1 MHKLLILAAFGAGY
15 VLGTKAG
22 RQRYEQIKRL
32 SRQVADNP
40 KVQGVA
46 GLLEAQ
52 AEEVVETV
60 KAKVT
65 GATGHDQNSVHPN
78 PTANPGTRA

>member
-1 MHKLLILAAFGAGY
+1 MRKLLILAAFGGGY

-22 RQRYEQIKRL
+22 RQRYEQIKRV
-32 SRQVADNP
+32 SRQIADNP

-52 AEEVVETV
+52 AEGVVANV
-60 KAKVT
+60 KTKVIGS
-65 GATGHDQNSVHPN
+65 GATKAVADAIRDELRS
-78 PTANPGTRA
+78 

>member
-1 MHKLLILAAFGAGY
+1 MRKLLVLASFGAGY

-32 SRQVADNP
+32 SRQLADNP

-46 GLLEAQ
+46 GVLEAQ
-52 AEEVVETV
+52 AEGVVRNV
-60 KAKVT
+60 RSKVL
-65 GATGHDQNSVHPN
+65 GSPDSD
-78 PTANPGTRA
+78 R

>member
-1 MHKLLILAAFGAGY
+1 MRKLLILAALAVGY
-15 VLGTKAG
+15 VLGAKAG

-52 AEEVVETV
+52 AEDLVHQV
-60 KAKVT
+60 KEKVT
-65 GATGHDQNSVHPN
+65 GV
-78 PTANPGTRA
+78 TAQLSTMDEAERNPGAGI

>member
-1 MHKLLILAAFGAGY
+1 MRKLLIIAAFGVGY
-15 VLGTKAG
+15 VVGTKAG

-52 AEEVVETV
+52 AEGVVDTV
-60 KAKVT
+60 RAKVLRDP
-65 GATGHDQNSVHPN
+65 ASDL
-78 PTANPGTRA
+78 

>member
-1 MHKLLILAAFGAGY
+1 MRKLLILAAFGAGY

-22 RQRYEQIKRL
+22 RQRYEQLRRA

-52 AEEVVETV
+52 AEGMVATV
-60 KAKVT
+60 KTKVLGGSAPT
-65 GATGHDQNSVHPN
+65 VSTVTPEPPATG
-78 PTANPGTRA
+78 GLR

>member
-1 MHKLLILAAFGAGY
+1 MRKLFVLAAFGAGY

-40 KVQGVA
+40 KVQGIA

-52 AEEVVETV
+52 AEGVVANV
-60 KAKVT
+60 RSKVL
-65 GATGHDQNSVHPN
+65 GGSDPAASGS
-78 PTANPGTRA
+78 

>member
-1 MHKLLILAAFGAGY
+1 MRKLLIIAAFGVGY
-15 VLGTKAG
+15 VVGTKAG

-52 AEEVVETV
+52 AEGVVDTV
-60 KAKVT
+60 RAKVLRDPA
-65 GATGHDQNSVHPN
+65 GDL
-78 PTANPGTRA
+78 